1 MEVKSRNRGRKV
13 ETDERV
19 FEQRKANKGIVS
31 MGKIAVVLL
40 YLDCTCQVQKHH
52 CIFGKD

>member
-40 YLDCTCQVQKHH
+40 YLYYVP
-52 CIFGKD
+52 GS

>member
-19 FEQRKANKGIVS
+19 FEQRKANKGIVLVS

-40 YLDCTCQVQKHH
+40 YLYVP
-52 CIFGKD
+52 GS